1 MSEKEAATIKE
12 LVETLSRFTPDQL
25 DLFRLAAQQ
34 LIEQTLVRDDPR
46 KF

>member
-1 MSEKEAATIKE
+1 MSGKEAATIKE
-12 LVETLSRFTPDQL
+12 LVEILSRFTPEQL

-34 LIEQTLVRDDPR
+34 LIEQMPVRDDPR